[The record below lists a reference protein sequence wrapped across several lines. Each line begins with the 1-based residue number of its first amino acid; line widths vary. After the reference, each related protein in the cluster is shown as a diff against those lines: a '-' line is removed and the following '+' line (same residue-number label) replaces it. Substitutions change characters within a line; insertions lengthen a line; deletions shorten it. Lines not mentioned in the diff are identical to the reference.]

1 MEWVLMKL
9 ADKLLEIQASLK
21 VPKTK
26 NNLHGNYKYRDGE
39 SILKELK
46 PSLVKHKLS
55 LKLIDE
61 MVNIGNRYYLKATCI
76 LSDDSDSTEA
86 YGFARED
93 EKQPGMVGSQ
103 LTGSCSSYARKY
115 ALNAML
121 LIDDSIDPDSD
132 SFANKIK
139 KGQEDKEKEIASQ
152 LATFKGVID
161 KGFITEP
168 DTHDIED
175 LKAELKAVVWL
186 SKTNHVQIGKYFTD
200 SLKAYEQTLK
210 ETEVPK

>member
-1 MEWVLMKL
+1 MSELTLHEKL
-9 ADKLLEIQASLK
+9 IIIQS
-21 VPKTK
+21 
-26 NNLHGNYKYRDGE
+26 
-39 SILKELK
+39 ELK
-46 PSLVKHKLS
+46 APKSKYNQFGKYAYRSVEDIQEALKPHLKKHGLTLVFN
-55 LKLIDE
+55 DD
-61 MVNIGNRYYLKATCI
+61 VVFIGERYYMKPTAV
-76 LSDDSDSTEA
+76 LSDGKDSLEVC
-86 YGFARED
+86 GFARED
-93 EKQPGMVGSQ
+93 DKQAGMSGGQ

-115 ALNAML
+115 SLNGMFL
-121 LIDDSIDPDSD
+121 LDDNKDADTD
-132 SFANKIK
+132 SFSNQVK

-168 DTHDIED
+168 DTHDIEN